1 MALGVNL
8 GRDPGK
14 GEDGGNGRVFY
25 PHYAW
30 VIVTVIAVMQMVGT
44 SVRMAFGV
52 FIEPLEVSFGW
63 SQGTITLAYAI
74 TSLVT
79 ALSSPFAGWFGDRFG
94 ARKAMAVGTAL
105 FLVGMI
111 LTGYISQPW
120 HLYLYFGVLLGV
132 AQAMFLVPLIPA
144 AMLWFR
150 RHLGVGMGLIMAAWG
165 LGPALAAPAIGAM
178 IQYMEWQQ
186 AFLALGVGSA
196 LIMAGLIVVFRNKP
210 SDRGIL
216 PYGHRP
222 GDPSPEEKVVDP
234 QRIKMFNGHMR
245 RTAAYW
251 NLSSIHFLGCVGHAV
266 ILIYIIPLAVS
277 EGLSLVTAAA
287 LLTVMS
293 AVSIISRIAVPILC
307 EHMGTRTVMAI
318 FYFLQGITVV
328 SLFWTHD
335 PWMFYLFAVLF
346 GIGYGGETGGFPILN
361 RKYYGHAPTGS
372 PYGIQ
377 MLGAGLGMA
386 LGGWVGGPIYDM
398 TGSYD
403 LALMIAIVA
412 SLAGMVSIV
421 VLEPTHKILI
431 PDWEVEQVFGT
442 EGHGV
447 SNPEPAPTGSGAD

>member
-1 MALGVNL
+1 MALGFNL
-8 GRDPGK
+8 G
-14 GEDGGNGRVFY
+14 GNAGNSNDGRVFY

-74 TSLVT
+74 TSVVT
-79 ALSSPFAGWFGDRFG
+79 ALASPFAGWFGDRFG
-94 ARKAMAVGTAL
+94 ARKSMTVGTAL
-105 FLVGMI
+105 FLVGMV
-111 LTGYISQPW
+111 LTGFISQPW
-120 HLYLYFGVLLGV
+120 HLYLYFGVILGI
-132 AQAMFLVPLIPA
+132 AQAIFLVPLIPA
-144 AMLWFR
+144 AMHWFR

-165 LGPALAAPAIGAM
+165 LGPALAAPVVGAM
-178 IQYMEWQQ
+178 IQYMDWQR
-186 AFLALGVGSA
+186 AFMALGVGST
-196 LIMAGLIVVFRNKP
+196 LIMVLLIAFFRDKP
-210 SDRGIL
+210 ADRGIL
-216 PYGHRP
+216 PYGFLP
-222 GDPSPEEKVVDP
+222 GDPPPEAKVVDP
-234 QRIKMFNGHMR
+234 QLTKLFNGYMR

-266 ILIYIIPLAVS
+266 ILVYIIPLAVS

-293 AVSIISRIAVPILC
+293 AVSILSRIAVPILC

-328 SLFWTHD
+328 LLFWTHE

-372 PYGIQ
+372 PYGVQ

-386 LGGWVGGPIYDM
+386 LGGWIGGPIYDM

-403 LALMIAIVA
+403 IALWISIVA
-412 SLAGMVSIV
+412 SLAGMVSIL
-421 VLEPTHKILI
+421 VLEPTHKLII
-431 PDWEVEQVFGT
+431 PDWEIEQ
-442 EGHGV
+442 
-447 SNPEPAPTGSGAD
+447 ALGADGQRVSQASVAPSGGGDG